1 MIFRGIIAFLALFA
15 IFTSP
20 LWRELIF
27 DRTPHITS
35 ALIKDL
41 VSRNLITELF
51 PTTASSTPPGGGT
64 ATDTRDYIPSKA
76 PLIDKS
82 TLPVS
87 KEVPIASQNQSSAPS
102 QPKIIPP
109 LPLLASQEIYALLD
123 TAIVQ
128 IVCKVGENLY
138 VSGSGVVVSDKG
150 VVLTN
155 AHVVEKGR
163 DCSVKTGNP
172 AVISGKA
179 EARFIGNTENLIMD
193 TKIPKEDFALM
204 KITERTAG
212 SMFAEPFKYLRLS
225 YSHVPQSGDGFY
237 LAAYASE
244 FAGGGIPSGSQNL
257 VFTIA
262 RVLDLYAVDG
272 SGIDVAELEGNIST
286 QEGASGSPVIS
297 PVDGS
302 VIGLV
307 FGQNKGEGGV
317 NTTNQRTEFAFLIS
331 YIDRVLRI
339 TRNKTLADLVTEV
352 GR

>member
-1 MIFRGIIAFLALFA
+1 MILRGVIAFLALFA

-20 LWRELIF
+20 LWQKIIFNGAQPSKNSLIE
-27 DRTPHITS
+27 
-35 ALIKDL
+35 DL
-41 VSRNLITELF
+41 VSHNLITELF
-51 PTTASSTPPGGGT
+51 FPKTTSTPNTKGT
-64 ATDTRDYIPSKA
+64 IADTQNYLPSKA
-76 PLIDKS
+76 PLIDKK

-87 KEVPIASQNQSSAPS
+87 KEIPVPSKSQPPVSP
-102 QPKIIPP
+102 QPKIVPP
-109 LPLLASQEIYALLD
+109 TPLLTSKEIYALLD

-128 IVCKVGENLY
+128 IVCKAGDNLY

-155 AHVVEKGR
+155 AHVVENGK
-163 DCSVKTGNP
+163 DCFVKTGNP

-179 EARFIGNTENLIMD
+179 EARFIGNTKNFITD
-193 TKIPKEDFALM
+193 TKIPKEDFAFM
-204 KITERTAG
+204 KITERTPN

-225 YSHVPQSGDGFY
+225 YTYTPQSGDGFY

-244 FAGGGIPSGSQNL
+244 FVGGGIPSGGQNL

-262 RVLDLYAVDG
+262 RVLDLYTVDG
-272 SGIDVAELEGNIST
+272 SGTDVAELEGNIST

-307 FGQNKGEGGV
+307 FGQNKGEGGASV
-317 NTTNQRTEFAFLIS
+317 TSQRTEFAFLIS
-331 YIDRVLRI
+331 YINRVLES
-339 TRNKTLADLVTEV
+339 TRNTTLADLIAEA